1 MSSVFSSF
9 FRNNG
14 SLVVARRLQYQ
25 LLLHIAA
32 AGLYLL
38 MDLVFFEVRLRSVT
52 VTITG
57 RPYLYLTTAFS
68 KKLRG
73 GQVNSKHQDGIIFL
87 LATPLPIVL
96 R

>member
-1 MSSVFSSF
+1 MFSSF

-68 KKLRG
+68 TKTTWRPSQLQTPR
-73 GQVNSKHQDGIIFL
+73 DGIIFL